1 MIKRQQREKTKRNL
15 CWEFCVY
22 EWSTPNNG
30 QRQHR
35 IPRTIL
41 SHSTLYLYFHI
52 YCTFAAVTRQQQ
64 IDNHDSWLT
73 STPIDSSTLET
84 QDIDHRNAYNRTN
97 HSRYPA
103 TSSSTHHYHTHPTS
117 HQPPPPPTLH
127 RHRVASS
134 RTSTAAAIP
143 SSALH
148 PQSSSFTASVS
159 LDPPEDDHHL
169 LHQQPAGRSHS
180 TYSAALHSLHQQ
192 QSTSSTSSGY
202 HPSSVSSS
210 RSTGAARAAFSS
222 SSADVEM
229 FGESHKITE
238 RRKKTVR
245 FDGQDPADDW
255 SRWAT
260 ERQGSQDSATKD
272 SGIDTCSTF
281 TSSED
286 SNRGDGPKVY
296 DATPSLTAF

>member
-1 MIKRQQREKTKRNL
+1 MSCTYRNWSETETRIRQL
-15 CWEFCVY
+15 FLSVY
-22 EWSTPNNG
+22 
-30 QRQHR
+30 
-35 IPRTIL
+35 L
-41 SHSTLYLYFHI
+41 SELP

-73 STPIDSSTLET
+73 STPIDSSTLEI
-84 QDIDHRNAYNRTN
+84 QDIAHRNAYNRTN
-97 HSRYPA
+97 HGRYQA
-103 TSSSTHHYHTHPTS
+103 TSTHHYHTHPSS
-117 HQPPPPPTLH
+117 HQPPQPQPIPTLQ
-127 RHRVASS
+127 RHRMASS
-134 RTSTAAAIP
+134 TSAATTAHTAATVVP
-143 SSALH
+143 LVSLH
-148 PQSSSFTASVS
+148 PQSSSSFAASVS
-159 LDPPEDDHHL
+159 LDLPEEDLRL
-169 LHQQPAGRSHS
+169 LHQPVVGRSHS

-202 HPSSVSSS
+202 HPSSSVSSG
-210 RSTGAARAAFSS
+210 RSTAAARAAFSS
-222 SSADVEM
+222 SCADGET

-245 FDGQDPADDW
+245 FDGQDPEEDW
-255 SRWAT
+255 SRWAA

-296 DATPSLTAF
+296 DQKQQHLSRSYNT